1 MGKSQ
6 SKEAVRC
13 PGSGSDFRA
22 QQARD
27 GCGCALTCAC
37 DWATTSLTA
46 THGGDVMSCT
56 APVPPRTVRAG
67 DTQRGAH

>member
-22 QQARD
+22 QQAQD
-27 GCGCALTCAC
+27 GCGWALTCAC
-37 DWATTSLTA
+37 SWASTSLTA
-46 THGGDVMSCT
+46 AHGGEPDVVHGPCPSPHCE
-56 APVPPRTVRAG
+56 G
-67 DTQRGAH
+67 G